1 MYDESIQD
9 TIPKE
14 NIQFKKVSFK
24 EIKSNRQAF
33 KKLGEVLI
41 KKNPSLQYRGV
52 YNEDYG
58 VFIDTTN
65 IVKLEKDG
73 KHSFTFRITNQDV
86 LNKIENLVLNSKD
99 DGSYEAFITEYLLSP
114 QEMIVLENKLPLNN
128 KEPKSITKVE
138 NLARFDIFGSGAG
151 CVTYHTFTKYVCN
164 DRDGNQIESE
174 GNNDT
179 RCVDTTI

>member
-1 MYDESIQD
+1 LYEDSIQN
-9 TIPKE
+9 TVPKKD
-14 NIQFKKVSFK
+14 IQLKKVSFK
-24 EIKSNRQAF
+24 DFKSNRQAYQ
-33 KKLGEVLI
+33 KLGEARI

-73 KHSFTFRITNQDV
+73 KHSFTFRITNKDV

-114 QEMIVLENKLPLNN
+114 Q
-128 KEPKSITKVE
+128 
-138 NLARFDIFGSGAG
+138 
-151 CVTYHTFTKYVCN
+151 
-164 DRDGNQIESE
+164 
-174 GNNDT
+174 
-179 RCVDTTI
+179 